1 MTLTKWT
8 PTTDL
13 MMLRR
18 MGKLQEE
25 LAELAN
31 VAARCIIQGI
41 DEVDPGTGKVN
52 RIRLTHEIADVLAQ
66 CRVTIQVLNLDQ
78 KAIEERALEKVRQME
93 EWEAMFPPAGSTEV
107 KPVFVV
113 DHIGS
118 SYGEGMGETTVIVG
132 HSLDHRALAKGAKL
146 YEQPNAKLSGAEGV
160 RS

>member
-1 MTLTKWT
+1 MALTKWT

-52 RIRLTHEIADVLAQ
+52 RLRLTNEIADVLAQ
-66 CRVTIQVLNLDQ
+66 CSQTIKALNLDET
-78 KAIEERALEKVRQME
+78 AINERTIEKERLME
-93 EWEAMFPPAGSTEV
+93 EWEAMFPPAGSTTV

-113 DHIGS
+113 DHIGT
-118 SYGEGMGETTVIVG
+118 SYGEGMEHSTVIVG

-146 YEQPNAKLSGAEGV
+146 YEQA
-160 RS
+160 